1 LKRLGLVVAAALVG
15 TSCTGGRPPTITSS
29 GPTPSITVVPSI
41 ALSVA
46 VREQIVLNVFLSEPV
61 TPWRQVAFLR
71 FGEARGELGVVTD
84 PNRTPVPYIP
94 RSFDID
100 QDGSIWILDVV
111 KKRVAH
117 FDRSGRFLGAIEGFR
132 FDRFSPHPRDL
143 AISGG
148 HVHVLEEVG
157 NRTANVVVASS
168 DGMLVRRLV
177 QDRGKPVTVS
187 YLFRLAGGI
196 GAAVGGYVDPR
207 EGLGPTGH
215 ARLVLEGRGEV
226 HVLPGIPVAS
236 NSWIRADF
244 GGTDDVLG
252 VLQTVGNSATEQPIK
267 LVVRPRPEAP
277 AIPAVWGGAVLVPV
291 DQAIGIFARVSPAN
305 PADAERYGGAR
316 WFMRVGR
323 GALVFERLPDNEISD
338 EELVRPIAA
347 GPDGSLY
354 LMLIR
359 KKGVEIL
366 RRL

>member
-1 LKRLGLVVAAALVG
+1 MVAALVG
-15 TSCTGGRPPTITSS
+15 AACTGGRPAPISPSPTQ
-29 GPTPSITVVPSI
+29 SITVVPSI
-41 ALSVA
+41 AQSVA
-46 VREQIVLNVFLSEPV
+46 VRDQIILNVFLSEPV
-61 TPWRQVAFLR
+61 TLWRRVAFLP
-71 FGEARGELGVVTD
+71 FGEARDELGVVTD
-84 PNRTPVPYIP
+84 PNRTPIPYIP

-117 FDRSGRFLGAIEGFR
+117 FDRSGRFLGAIGGFR

-143 AISGG
+143 TVSGG

-157 NRTANVVVASS
+157 DRTANVVMASS
-168 DGMLVRRLV
+168 DAKLVRRLV

-196 GAAVGGYVDPR
+196 GAAVGGYVDPG
-207 EGLGPTGH
+207 EGLGPSGH
-215 ARLVLEGRGEV
+215 ARLLLEDRGQV
-226 HVLPGIPVAS
+226 QVLPGIPVAS
-236 NSWIRADF
+236 NSWIQADF

-252 VLQTVGNSATEQPIK
+252 VLETVGGSATEQPIR
-267 LVVRPRPEAP
+267 LVVRPRPEAS
-277 AIPAVWGGAVLVPV
+277 AIPAVWGGTVLVPIN
-291 DQAIGIFARVSPAN
+291 QAIGIFARVSPAD

-323 GALVFERLPDNEISD
+323 GALIFERLPDNEISD

-347 GPDGSLY
+347 GPDGSPY

-366 RRL
+366 RRP